1 MNPDKLVGKIGYEIL
16 KDGFRFF
23 SLTDEEI
30 EVGFIQRLITSNAPI
45 GYHFYTFKQK
55 GEWCIPY
62 FDYTGCG
69 IVTAHHVPSM
79 REFFRV
85 IVPNTFSQKSE
96 KQNIISLGLNKTGTT
111 SLKKDLVS
119 LGYKLY
125 PEELSHQ
132 YVFPDAYQRDYHS
145 TFSALDN
152 PRYNLYQDLPY
163 SIPKIYKKI
172 FREEKNDIYLLTV
185 RNSTEEFVDSFMKYY
200 EKYFQFKSRNKFNQK
215 TRYHFNH
222 FYVDDITLYNLHY
235 AFFDLWGFEDF
246 QSLEKKVG
254 EVYTKHIDDCVDFFE
269 SKNYKNFQIINVSQ
283 NGELKKLSSWL
294 GIKSDK
300 EDFSWENKTV

>member
-16 KDGFRFF
+16 DGGFRFF
-23 SLTDEEI
+23 SLTEEEI
-30 EVGFIQRLITSNAPI
+30 EVGFILRLITSNAPI

-55 GEWCIPY
+55 GEWCIPF

-85 IVPNTFSQKSE
+85 IVPNTFSEKSE
-96 KQNIISLGLNKTGTT
+96 KQNLISVGLNKTGTS
-111 SLKKDLVS
+111 SLKKDLVD

-132 YVFPDAYQRDYHS
+132 YVFPDVYQNHFHS

-163 SIPKIYKKI
+163 SIPNMYQNI
-172 FREEKNDIYLLTV
+172 FSENKNDIYLLTV
-185 RNSTEEFVDSFMKYY
+185 RNSTEEFVDSFIRYY
-200 EKYFQFKSRNKFNQK
+200 DKYFQFKDRKNLNQK
-215 TRYHFNH
+215 TRYHYNH
-222 FYVDDITLYNLHY
+222 FYVDDITLYNLHF
-235 AFFDLWGFEDF
+235 AFFQFWGFDNL
-246 QSLEKKVG
+246 QNLENKVRD
-254 EVYTKHIDDCVDFFE
+254 VYNKHVDGCVNFFE
-269 SKNYKNFQIINVSQ
+269 SRNYKNFRIVNVSQ
-283 NGELKKLSSWL
+283 KGELKKLSDWL
-294 GIKSDK
+294 GLKN
-300 EDFSWENKTV
+300 ERQDFSWENKSE